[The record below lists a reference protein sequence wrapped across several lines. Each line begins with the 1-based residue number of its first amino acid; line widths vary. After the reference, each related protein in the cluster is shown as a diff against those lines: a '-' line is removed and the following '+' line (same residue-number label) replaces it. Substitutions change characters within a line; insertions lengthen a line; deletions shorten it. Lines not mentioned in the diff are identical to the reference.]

1 MRHFFMKEQGNTI
14 VEATIVYPVTIFVF
28 FVLLYASLF
37 LCQRA
42 NLQANLEDALIY
54 YKNAGTDTYVSV
66 DDKMRFYKEGE
77 TIHAKGNCYEVP
89 GKLNPYRR
97 IGKAL
102 GNALGFEEISSDK
115 FSQFFHSSCGHMFF
129 YTGKNVQVELE
140 SVTDA
145 LLYKKITA
153 KATQTLKSPINL
165 AIVGATHKMT
175 IVAKATVVVVDGD
188 DMIRDID
195 FAGDVI
201 KDTKFGTAVS
211 EVAGKAMN
219 FYDDLKEKLGI

>member
-1 MRHFFMKEQGNTI
+1 MRHFFTKEQGDTI
-14 VEATIVYPVTIFVF
+14 VEATIVYPLTIFVF

-54 YKNAGTDTYVSV
+54 YKNVGTDTYVSV
-66 DDKMRFYKEGE
+66 EDKMRFYKEGE
-77 TIHAKGNCYEVP
+77 TIHAKGNRYEVS

-97 IGKAL
+97 IGKVL

-129 YTGKNVQVELE
+129 YTGKNVRVELE

-153 KATQTLKSPINL
+153 KATQTLESPINL

-175 IVAKATVVVVDGD
+175 VVAKATVVVVDGD

-201 KDTKFGTAVS
+201 KDTKFGAAATDL
-211 EVAGKAMN
+211 AGKALN
-219 FYDDLKEKLGI
+219 FYEDLKEKLGI